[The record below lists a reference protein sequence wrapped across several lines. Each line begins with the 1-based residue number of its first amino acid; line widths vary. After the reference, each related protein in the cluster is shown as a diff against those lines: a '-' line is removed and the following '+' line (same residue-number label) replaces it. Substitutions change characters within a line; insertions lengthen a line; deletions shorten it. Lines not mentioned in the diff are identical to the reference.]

1 MSDNIKTIS
10 DDELEKMAEEYG
22 EPYVCPSVPTTR
34 YCKHDVTCAFKAG
47 FRKSESLRSVQWPSE
62 EEVIAEAKSSTFKY
76 IPNSIDYESG
86 FVNCYAWI
94 KDRVM
99 TGK

>member
-47 FRKSESLRSVQWPSE
+47 FRKSESLRSVQLAES
-62 EEVIAEAKSSTFKY
+62 EAKLK
-76 IPNSIDYESG
+76 IAVES
-86 FVNCYAWI
+86 
-94 KDRVM
+94 
-99 TGK
+99 

>member
-10 DDELEKMAEEYG
+10 DDELEKMACRYTA
-22 EPYVCPSVPTTR
+22 TTYDDDALTWR
-34 YCKHDVTCAFKAG
+34 RQVANGFKAG
-47 FRKSESLRSVQWPSE
+47 FKAGQQAVVSWPSE

-86 FVNCYAWI
+86 FVNCYDWL
-94 KDRVM
+94 KERVM